1 MPTISISQ
9 VKEVNARARCI
20 YSKEQVEVALDVMA
34 AEITRFLVERDPI
47 LLCTMHGGLI
57 TTAKL
62 VTRLRFPLQLDYL
75 HVTRYRESTHG
86 TNLDWKCYPSLSLQ
100 GRVVLVIDDILDEG
114 TTLESIVEYCKKQEA
129 AEVFTAVL
137 IEKLHDHKLSNI
149 VADFVGLKVDD
160 CYIYGYGMDY
170 KGYLRNAPGIF
181 AIDEG

>member
-1 MPTISISQ
+1 MKIKNLVRKNI
-9 VKEVNARARCI
+9 EDVNLTLTKI
-20 YSKEQVEVALDVMA
+20 YDHPP
-34 AEITRFLVERDPI
+34 LV
-47 LLCTMHGGLI
+47 
-57 TTAKL
+57 
-62 VTRLRFPLQLDYL
+62 V
-75 HVTRYRESTHG
+75 
-86 TNLDWKCYPSLSLQ
+86 
-100 GRVVLVIDDILDEG
+100 DDILDEG

-181 AIDEG
+181 AINEG

>member
-75 HVTRYRESTHG
+75 HVTRYRESTYG
-86 TNLDWKCYPSLSLQ
+86 TDLHWKCYPSLSLQ
-100 GRVVLVIDDILDEG
+100 DRVVLVVDDILDEG

-137 IEKLHDHKLSNI
+137 LRSCMITSFQTSWQLLLVSKWMTATSM
-149 VADFVGLKVDD
+149 
-160 CYIYGYGMDY
+160 GMEWTT
-170 KGYLRNAPGIF
+170 KGIF
-181 AIDEG
+181 VTHLVFSR

>member
-1 MPTISISQ
+1 
-9 VKEVNARARCI
+9 
-20 YSKEQVEVALDVMA
+20 
-34 AEITRFLVERDPI
+34 
-47 LLCTMHGGLI
+47 
-57 TTAKL
+57 
-62 VTRLRFPLQLDYL
+62 
-75 HVTRYRESTHG
+75 
-86 TNLDWKCYPSLSLQ
+86 
-100 GRVVLVIDDILDEG
+100 VVDDILDEG

-160 CYIYGYGMDY
+160 CYVYGYGMDY